1 VHIIWNEH
9 HREYRKST
17 IGGDFGNAQIIISP
31 LSTNTSSQ
39 NTDLYSIDVY
49 RDNKIPPFG
58 PLLNGM
64 VVTKNL
70 LGPLVRMTAIH
81 AFRASINTIYQHP
94 YMQRSLDIN
103 MIMGKHKKNS
113 TKSNN
118 SYESFISK
126 IFFTDDLPL

>member
-9 HREYRKST
+9 HREYRKTT
-17 IGGDFGNAQIIISP
+17 IGGDFGNVQIIISP

-39 NTDLYSIDVY
+39 DTDLYNVDVY
-49 RDNKIPPFG
+49 RDNKVPPFG

-94 YMQRSLDIN
+94 YLQRSSDIN
-103 MIMGKHKKNS
+103 IIMCKHKKNS
-113 TKSNN
+113 KSNN

-126 IFFTDDLPL
+126 IFFTNDLPI